1 MRSTPARHRV
11 RSAPAFT
18 SARLQEPRITRAG
31 LYALVLASTVVFAP
45 VAPVH
50 AVDAQAAPGTAPTVD
65 PVVVARIR
73 ALKGESDRL
82 AEQRQSAGRDEA
94 IEMRRRIEQIAAEL
108 AAMPESEWTTWI
120 MPYPSELGR
129 APGNANMPRGTN
141 SYIGEAVR
149 RAESRLLLPGHGSID
164 FSVSNTLS
172 EVVVRGERWMVALAA
187 VALNEEINHVWNRVL
202 VMEAERTAL
211 EFQERENK
219 ASESRAGLVRLDWPG
234 GTLGEFVKAVQAAVP
249 RQPVN
254 VVLHERDGA
263 TGPVSSVHIGPISVR
278 DVTPTALFRSLVYLA
293 PQGNELLVMVTGDET
308 PDAPG
313 PGPGAREAGRAVGA
327 PIITIWSRPTAGSP
341 GAPSPAAR
349 PAVEIIDVSGY
360 LFQGGSDLQA
370 RPAKDRLDRLMD
382 AVGAA
387 LKLTGPAGADGADFR
402 IHEPT
407 GLLMVKGDDGQRALV
422 VQVVEAIVFREEGDP
437 GSGEK
442 PR

>member
-1 MRSTPARHRV
+1 MRPTPARPRV
-11 RSAPAFT
+11 RSALAST
-18 SARLQEPRITRAG
+18 SARQEPRITFAG
-31 LYALVLASTVVFAP
+31 LRALVVASAVVFAP
-45 VAPVH
+45 VAHVH

-65 PVVVARIR
+65 PAVVARIR

-129 APGNANMPRGTN
+129 APGNANMPRGTI

-149 RAESRLLLPGHGSID
+149 RAESRLLLPGYGSID
-164 FSVSNTLS
+164 FSSSNTLS

-187 VALNEEINHVWNRVL
+187 VALNEEINHVWNRFL
-202 VMEAERTAL
+202 VVEAERTAL

-263 TGPVSSVHIGPISVR
+263 TGSVSSVHIGPISVR
-278 DVTPTALFRSLVYLA
+278 DVTPTALCRSLVYLA
-293 PQGNELLVMVTGDET
+293 PEGSELIVTVTGDMAAAAG
-308 PDAPG
+308 DAE
-313 PGPGAREAGRAVGA
+313 PGARDAGRAAGA
-327 PIITIWSRPTAGSP
+327 PIITIRARRAV
-341 GAPSPAAR
+341 GAAEAAAKAAR
-349 PAVEIIDVSGY
+349 PSVVVIDLSQYLDWEGNGIESG
-360 LFQGGSDLQA
+360 
-370 RPAKDRLDRLMD
+370 PAKERLDRLMD

-387 LKLTGPAGADGADFR
+387 LTLDDRPVVDAELR
-402 IHEPT
+402 IHGPT
-407 GLLMVKGDDGQRALV
+407 GLLFVKGDEGQVSLV
-422 VQVVEAIVFREEGDP
+422 NEVIDRIVGQ
-437 GSGEK
+437 
-442 PR
+442 

>member
-1 MRSTPARHRV
+1 MRPTPARPRV
-11 RSAPAFT
+11 RSALAST
-18 SARLQEPRITRAG
+18 SARQEPRITFAG
-31 LYALVLASTVVFAP
+31 LRALVVASAVVFAP

-65 PVVVARIR
+65 PAVVARIR
-73 ALKGESDRL
+73 ALRGESDRL

-129 APGNANMPRGTN
+129 APGNANMPRGTI

-149 RAESRLLLPGHGSID
+149 RAESRLLLPGYGSID

-187 VALNEEINHVWNRVL
+187 VALNEEINHVWNRFL
-202 VMEAERTAL
+202 VVEAERTAL

-263 TGPVSSVHIGPISVR
+263 TGSVSSVHIGPISVR
-278 DVTPTALFRSLVYLA
+278 DVTPTALCRSLVYLA
-293 PQGNELLVMVTGDET
+293 PEGSELIVTVTGDMAAAAG
-308 PDAPG
+308 DAE
-313 PGPGAREAGRAVGA
+313 PGARDAGRAAGA
-327 PIITIWSRPTAGSP
+327 PIITIRARRAV
-341 GAPSPAAR
+341 GAAEAAAKAAR
-349 PAVEIIDVSGY
+349 PSVVVIDLSQYLDWEGNGIESG
-360 LFQGGSDLQA
+360 
-370 RPAKDRLDRLMD
+370 PAKERLDRLMD

-387 LKLTGPAGADGADFR
+387 LTLDDRPVVDAELR
-402 IHEPT
+402 IHGPT
-407 GLLMVKGDDGQRALV
+407 GLLFVKGDEGQVSLV
-422 VQVVEAIVFREEGDP
+422 NEVIDRIVGQ
-437 GSGEK
+437 
-442 PR
+442 

>member
-1 MRSTPARHRV
+1 MRPTPARPRV

-18 SARLQEPRITRAG
+18 SARLQEPRITLAG

-65 PVVVARIR
+65 PAVVARIR

-129 APGNANMPRGTN
+129 APGNANMPRGTI

-149 RAESRLLLPGHGSID
+149 RAESRLLLPGYGSID
-164 FSVSNTLS
+164 FSLSNTLS

-187 VALNEEINHVWNRVL
+187 VALNEEINHVWNRFL
-202 VMEAERTAL
+202 VVEAERTAL

-263 TGPVSSVHIGPISVR
+263 TGSVSSVHIGPISVR
-278 DVTPTALFRSLVYLA
+278 DVTPTALCRSLVYLA
-293 PQGNELLVMVTGDET
+293 PEGSELIVTVTGDMAAAAG
-308 PDAPG
+308 DAE
-313 PGPGAREAGRAVGA
+313 PGARDAGRAAGA
-327 PIITIWSRPTAGSP
+327 PIITIRARRAV
-341 GAPSPAAR
+341 GAAEAAAKAAR
-349 PAVEIIDVSGY
+349 PSVVVIDLSQYLDWEGNGIESG
-360 LFQGGSDLQA
+360 
-370 RPAKDRLDRLMD
+370 PAKERLDRLMD

-387 LKLTGPAGADGADFR
+387 LTLDDRPVVDAELR
-402 IHEPT
+402 IHGPT
-407 GLLMVKGDDGQRALV
+407 GLLFVKGDEGQVSLV
-422 VQVVEAIVFREEGDP
+422 NEVIDRIVGQ
-437 GSGEK
+437 
-442 PR
+442 

>member
-1 MRSTPARHRV
+1 MRPTPARPRV
-11 RSAPAFT
+11 RSALAST
-18 SARLQEPRITRAG
+18 SARQEPRITFAG
-31 LYALVLASTVVFAP
+31 LRALVVASAVVFAP
-45 VAPVH
+45 VAHVH

-65 PVVVARIR
+65 PAVVARIR

-129 APGNANMPRGTN
+129 APGNANMPRGTI

-149 RAESRLLLPGHGSID
+149 RAESRLLLPGYGSID

-172 EVVVRGERWMVALAA
+172 EVVVRGERWMIALAA
-187 VALNEEINHVWNRVL
+187 VALNEEINHVWNRFL
-202 VMEAERTAL
+202 VVEAERTAL

-254 VVLHERDGA
+254 VVLHELDGA
-263 TGPVSSVHIGPISVR
+263 TGSVSSVHIGPISVR

-293 PQGNELLVMVTGDET
+293 PEGSELIVTVTGDMAAAAG
-308 PDAPG
+308 DAE
-313 PGPGAREAGRAVGA
+313 PGARDAGRAAGA
-327 PIITIWSRPTAGSP
+327 PIITIRARRAV
-341 GAPSPAAR
+341 GAAEAAAKAAR
-349 PAVEIIDVSGY
+349 PSVVVIDLSQYLDWEGNGIESG
-360 LFQGGSDLQA
+360 
-370 RPAKDRLDRLMD
+370 PAKERLDRLMD

-387 LKLTGPAGADGADFR
+387 LTLDDRPVVDAELR
-402 IHEPT
+402 IHGPT
-407 GLLMVKGDDGQRALV
+407 GLLFVKGDEGQVSLV
-422 VQVVEAIVFREEGDP
+422 NEVIDRIVGQ
-437 GSGEK
+437 
-442 PR
+442 

>member
-1 MRSTPARHRV
+1 M
-11 RSAPAFT
+11 
-18 SARLQEPRITRAG
+18 
-31 LYALVLASTVVFAP
+31 
-45 VAPVH
+45 
-50 AVDAQAAPGTAPTVD
+50 
-65 PVVVARIR
+65 VARIR
-73 ALKGESDRL
+73 ALKAEADRL

-108 AAMPESEWTTWI
+108 AAMPESEWTAWI

-129 APGNANMPRGTN
+129 APGNANVPRGAN

-149 RAESRLLLPGHGSID
+149 RAESRLLLPGYSSVD

-187 VALNEEINHVWNRVL
+187 VALNEEITHVWNRVL

-234 GTLGEFVKAVQAAVP
+234 GTLGEFVKAVQVAVP

-263 TGPVSSVHIGPISVR
+263 TGSVSSVHIGPISVR

-293 PQGNELLVMVTGDET
+293 PQGNELLVQVTGDET

-313 PGPGAREAGRAVGA
+313 SGPGAREAGRAAGA

-349 PAVEIIDVSGY
+349 PAVEIIDLSAY
-360 LFQGGSDLQA
+360 LFQDGTGLQA
-370 RPAKDRLDRLMD
+370 APAKERLDRLMD
-382 AVGAA
+382 AIGAA
-387 LKLTGPAGADGADFR
+387 LDLSGQLGVEARDFR

-407 GLLMVKGDDGQRALV
+407 GLLMVKGDDAQRMLV
-422 VQVVEAIVFREEGDP
+422 RDVVERIIHREGPDP
-437 GSGEK
+437 GGGK
-442 PR
+442 P

>member
-1 MRSTPARHRV
+1 MRPTPARPRV
-11 RSAPAFT
+11 RSALAST
-18 SARLQEPRITRAG
+18 SARQEPRITFAG
-31 LYALVLASTVVFAP
+31 LRALVVASAVVFAP
-45 VAPVH
+45 VAHVH

-65 PVVVARIR
+65 PAVVARIR

-129 APGNANMPRGTN
+129 APGNANMPRGTI

-149 RAESRLLLPGHGSID
+149 RAESRLLLPGYGSID

-187 VALNEEINHVWNRVL
+187 VALNEEINHVWNRFL
-202 VMEAERTAL
+202 VVEAERTAL

-263 TGPVSSVHIGPISVR
+263 TGSVSSVHIGPISVR
-278 DVTPTALFRSLVYLA
+278 DVTPTALCRSLVYLA
-293 PQGNELLVMVTGDET
+293 PEGSELIVTVTGDMAAAAG
-308 PDAPG
+308 DAE
-313 PGPGAREAGRAVGA
+313 PGARDAGRAAGA
-327 PIITIWSRPTAGSP
+327 PIITIRARRAV
-341 GAPSPAAR
+341 GAAEAAAKAAR
-349 PAVEIIDVSGY
+349 PSVVVIDLSQYLDWEGNGIESG
-360 LFQGGSDLQA
+360 
-370 RPAKDRLDRLMD
+370 PAKERLDRLMD

-387 LKLTGPAGADGADFR
+387 LTLDDRPVVDAELR
-402 IHEPT
+402 IHGPT
-407 GLLMVKGDDGQRALV
+407 GLLFVKGDEGQVSLV
-422 VQVVEAIVFREEGDP
+422 NEVIDRIVGQ
-437 GSGEK
+437 
-442 PR
+442 

>member
-1 MRSTPARHRV
+1 MRPTPARPRV

-18 SARLQEPRITRAG
+18 SARLQEPRITLAG

-65 PVVVARIR
+65 PAVVARIR

-129 APGNANMPRGTN
+129 APGNANMPRGTI

-149 RAESRLLLPGHGSID
+149 RAESRLLLPGYGSID

-187 VALNEEINHVWNRVL
+187 VALNEEINHVWNRFL
-202 VMEAERTAL
+202 VVEAERTAL

-263 TGPVSSVHIGPISVR
+263 TGSVSSVHIGPISVR
-278 DVTPTALFRSLVYLA
+278 DVTPTALCRSLVYLA
-293 PQGNELLVMVTGDET
+293 PEGSELIVTITGDMAAAAG
-308 PDAPG
+308 DAE
-313 PGPGAREAGRAVGA
+313 PGARDAGRAAGA
-327 PIITIWSRPTAGSP
+327 PIITIRARRAV
-341 GAPSPAAR
+341 GAAEAAAKAAR
-349 PAVEIIDVSGY
+349 PSVVVIDLSQYLDWEGNGIESG
-360 LFQGGSDLQA
+360 
-370 RPAKDRLDRLMD
+370 PAKERLDRLMD

-387 LKLTGPAGADGADFR
+387 LTLDDRPVVDAELR
-402 IHEPT
+402 IHGPT
-407 GLLMVKGDDGQRALV
+407 GLLFVKGDEGQVSLV
-422 VQVVEAIVFREEGDP
+422 NEVIDRIVGQ
-437 GSGEK
+437 
-442 PR
+442 